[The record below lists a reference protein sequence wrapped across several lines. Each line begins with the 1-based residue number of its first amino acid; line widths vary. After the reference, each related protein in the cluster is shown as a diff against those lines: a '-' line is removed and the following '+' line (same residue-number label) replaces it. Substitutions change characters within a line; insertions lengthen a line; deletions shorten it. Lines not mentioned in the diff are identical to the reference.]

1 MQPMAATL
9 SDSRLSNFSAGRI
22 LEGFDEYMNR
32 FGGFNARAPT
42 RFANADWRGMQADAV
57 GRLKIYSHV
66 VGKVVDD
73 IRKMLGERIDDPL
86 LWMAVKAVY
95 SSLITERQDWELAET
110 FHNSVTR
117 QVFDTVG
124 VDDRIEFVDTDF
136 DSPPSPS
143 LGPVYVIFD
152 RQEST
157 RELVSQILTHFGHD
171 APFRRLEADAATV
184 AERVEASLTERG
196 GLPVVGRAEVVRS
209 VFYRGQSAYVVGLL
223 YAGSVRLPM
232 VLALRHEGGGVV
244 VDAVLL
250 TEDQVS
256 ILFSFTRSYFHIEV
270 TRPYDLVRFLG
281 RLMPR
286 KRIAELYIS
295 IGQNKHGK
303 TELYRD
309 LLRHLNATDE
319 KFEHAPGTQGL
330 VMIVFT
336 MPGYDDV
343 FKVIRDTFPP
353 PKRTTRG
360 AIMEKYRL
368 VFQHD
373 RAGRLIDAQNFQH
386 LEFDR
391 DRFQPG
397 LLDELLGAASRTVRA
412 EGDTIVISHLYVER
426 RVIPLD
432 LYARD
437 AVLPSATAAVIDYGQ
452 AIKDLACTN
461 IFPGDLLLKNFGVT
475 RHGRVVFYDYDEL
488 SALTDVVFREIPEP
502 RDEIEALSGEPWFSV
517 GERDVFP
524 EEHQRFLGLTPV
536 LREALHQRHGDLF
549 EVEPWKAIQKRVV
562 AGELMEVFPYADEA
576 RLPGTADVRG
586 W

>member
-1 MQPMAATL
+1 MVTTV

-22 LEGFDEYMNR
+22 LEGFEEYMTR
-32 FGGFNARAPT
+32 FRSFNTRAPK
-42 RFANADWRGMQADAV
+42 RFARADWRGAQADAV

-66 VGKVVDD
+66 VGQVVDD
-73 IRKMLGERIDDPL
+73 IRKMLGDRVDDPM
-86 LWMAVKAVY
+86 LWIAIKAVY
-95 SSLITERQDWELAET
+95 SNLITDRQDWELAET
-110 FHNSVTR
+110 FHNSITR

-124 VDDRIEFVDTDF
+124 VDGRIEFVDTDF

-143 LGPVYVIFD
+143 VESVYIIFE

-157 RELVSQILTHFGHD
+157 TELVRQMLTHFITD
-171 APFRRLEADAATV
+171 APFERLDRDASLV
-184 AERVEASLTERG
+184 AERIETRLAEKG
-196 GLPVVGRAEVVRS
+196 GLPVVGRAEAVRS
-209 VFYRGQSAYVVGLL
+209 VFYRGQAAYIVGLL

-232 VLALRHEGGGVV
+232 VLALRHEEEGVV

-250 TEDQVS
+250 SEDEVS
-256 ILFSFTRSYFHIEV
+256 ILFSFTRSYFHV
-270 TRPYDLVRFLG
+270 DVARPYDLVRFLR

-286 KRIAELYIS
+286 KRVAELYIS

-309 LLRHLNATDE
+309 LLRHLHATDE
-319 KFEHAPGTQGL
+319 QFEHAPGTQGL
-330 VMIVFT
+330 VMVVFT

-353 PKRTTRG
+353 PKRTTRET
-360 AIMEKYRL
+360 IVEKYRM

-391 DRFQPG
+391 SRFAPG
-397 LLDELLGAASRTVRA
+397 LLDELLSEASRTVTI
-412 EGDTIVISHLYVER
+412 EDDTVVISHVYVER

-432 LYARD
+432 LFARD
-437 AVLPSATAAVIDYGQ
+437 ALEPAAKSAVIDYGQ

-488 SALTDVVFREIPEP
+488 SALTDIVFRDIPEP
-502 RDEIEALSGEPWFSV
+502 RDDMEAMSEAPWFSV
-517 GERDVFP
+517 GDNDVFP
-524 EEHQRFLGLTPV
+524 EEHQRFLGLPSG
-536 LREALHQRHGDLF
+536 LRAALMERHGDLF
-549 EVEPWKAIQKRVV
+549 EVEPWKAIQKRIT
-562 AGELMEVFPYADEA
+562 AGELMEVFPYTDEA
-576 RLPGTADVRG
+576 RLPGTEDVRG

>member
-1 MQPMAATL
+1 MVAQV
-9 SDSRLSNFSAGRI
+9 SDSRLSNLSAVRV
-22 LEGFDEYMNR
+22 LEGFEEYVSR
-32 FGGFNARAPT
+32 FRAFNTRAPS
-42 RFANADWRGMQADAV
+42 RFSNADWLGMQGDTV
-57 GRLKIYSHV
+57 GRLGVYGHV
-66 VGKVVDD
+66 TGRVVSDVTDILGDRVDD
-73 IRKMLGERIDDPL
+73 PM

-95 SSLITERQDWELAET
+95 SGLIADRQDWELAET

-117 QVFDTVG
+117 RVFDTVG
-124 VDDRIEFVDTDF
+124 VNDRVEFVDTDF

-143 LGPVYVIFD
+143 IEPVYRIFD
-152 RQEST
+152 RQTST
-157 RELVSQILTHFGHD
+157 TDLVKRILATYPHAIAYKRLDSD
-171 APFRRLEADAATV
+171 AGSV
-184 AERVEASLTERG
+184 AERIEARLVESG
-196 GLPVVGRAEVVRS
+196 GLPVVARAEMVRS

-232 VLALRHEGGGVV
+232 VLALRHEVDGIV

-250 TEDQVS
+250 TEDEVS
-256 ILFSFTRSYFHIEV
+256 ILFSFTRAYFSV
-270 TRPYDLVRFLG
+270 DVARPYDLVRFLR

-319 KFEHAPGTQGL
+319 RFEKAPGTEGL

-343 FKVIRDTFPP
+343 FKVIRDVFPP

-360 AIMEKYRL
+360 RIMEKYRL
-368 VFQHD
+368 VFRHD
-373 RAGRLIDAQNFQH
+373 RAGRLIDAQDFQH
-386 LEFDR
+386 LEFDSS
-391 DRFQPG
+391 RFDPR
-397 LLDELLGAASRTVRA
+397 LLDELVGSAGRTVRMV
-412 EGDTIVISHLYVER
+412 GDSVVISQLYVER

-437 AVLPSATAAVIDYGQ
+437 AVAPAATSAILDYGQ
-452 AIKDLACTN
+452 AIKDLACSN
-461 IFPGDLLLKNFGVT
+461 IFPGDLLTKNFGVT

-488 SALTDVVFREIPEP
+488 SALTEVKFRVMPEP
-502 RDEIEALSGEPWFSV
+502 RDETEALATQPWFSV
-517 GERDVFP
+517 GPNDVFP
-524 EEHQRFLGLTPV
+524 EEHPRFLGLRPE
-536 LREALHQRHGDLF
+536 LSRAFHERHGDLF
-549 EVEPWKAIQKRVV
+549 RVDSWQAIQQRIVS
-562 AGELMEVFPYADEA
+562 GELIEIFPYSDEA
-576 RLPGTADVRG
+576 RLPEVGDARG